1 MYGYFTRNCL
11 LKGDDLTTGEC
22 GEDFL
27 LNLSGVTWPAL
38 LELQMHFV
46 LERLQA
52 SQMESLEYIIQL
64 IVIDKILS

>member
-1 MYGYFTRNCL
+1 
-11 LKGDDLTTGEC
+11 
-22 GEDFL
+22 
-27 LNLSGVTWPAL
+27 
-38 LELQMHFV
+38 MHLF